1 MKIEKGNILNP
12 IGVVDIVCVTTNGII
27 KSNGELVMGAGCALE
42 FKNRF
47 PKIPKILGDKIKK
60 SGNLPYVAGKVEK
73 TYIASFPTKN
83 NYKDSGDINLIVNS
97 AKRIV
102 EIADYLKAETVC
114 IPSPGTGFGGL
125 DKEEVYNELRHL
137 LDDRFIILEL

>member
-1 MKIEKGNILNP
+1 MKIEKGNILNY

-60 SGNLPYVAGKVEK
+60 SGNLPYVAGKV
-73 TYIASFPTKN
+73 
-83 NYKDSGDINLIVNS
+83 
-97 AKRIV
+97 
-102 EIADYLKAETVC
+102 
-114 IPSPGTGFGGL
+114 
-125 DKEEVYNELRHL
+125 
-137 LDDRFIILEL
+137 